1 MRISSVKSFSWLA
14 VNRHHLLSNGA
25 AIITQRQA
33 RQYLIHNRGDSSAI
47 MNVILPSLS
56 VKLRLFLVVIAA
68 PSESRRWRFTANQE
82 TDFTDEMHI
91 IEFD

>member
-1 MRISSVKSFSWLA
+1 MRISSIKSFSWLA

-25 AIITQRQA
+25 VITTQRQA
-33 RQYLIHNRGDSSAI
+33 RQYRIHNRRRFVCDYE
-47 MNVILPSLS
+47 
-56 VKLRLFLVVIAA
+56 RDTA